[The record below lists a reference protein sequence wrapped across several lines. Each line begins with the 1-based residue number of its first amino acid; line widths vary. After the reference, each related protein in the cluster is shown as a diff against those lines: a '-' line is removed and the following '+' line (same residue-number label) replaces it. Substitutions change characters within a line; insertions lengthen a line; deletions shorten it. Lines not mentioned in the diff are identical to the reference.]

1 MKVRCGIDVGG
12 TTIKIGLFDEK
23 MNLVEKYSIE
33 TTQNIFKDVA
43 ESLKGKNYEIIGYGV
58 GVPGP
63 VVDDVVDCPNANLKN
78 VNVKEELKKY
88 VHSDNIFVGNDAN
101 MAALAE
107 AKCGA
112 GVGLKSCATITIG
125 TGIGC
130 GIVVDGKILNGDFG
144 AGGEIGHIK
153 VTDEGQCGCG
163 NIGCLETTCAAK
175 GIHRIASKSQK
186 LKDLSVKEIVDLA
199 REGDEEAFALVDSV
213 CYYLAYAASIM
224 ACVVNPSA
232 IIFGGGI
239 SNGGAIIIDNIKKHF
254 DKIAFRNVK
263 NTKILKATAGNDAGI
278 IGAAYLTLS

>member
-23 MNLVEKYSIE
+23 MNLVEKYAIE
-33 TTQNIFKDVA
+33 TKQNIFKDVA
-43 ESLKGKNYEIIGYGV
+43 DSLKGKDYEIIGYGV

-63 VVDDVVDCPNANLKN
+63 VVDNVVDCPNANLKN

-153 VTDEGQCGCG
+153 VTDEGECGCG

-254 DKIAFRNVK
+254 DKIAFKNVK

>member
-23 MNLVEKYSIE
+23 MNLVEKYAIE
-33 TTQNIFKDVA
+33 TKQNIFKDVA
-43 ESLKGKNYEIIGYGV
+43 DSLKGKDYEIIGYGV

-63 VVDDVVDCPNANLKN
+63 VVDNVVDCPNANLKN

-101 MAALAE
+101 MAALVE

-153 VTDEGQCGCG
+153 VTDEGECGCG

>member
-1 MKVRCGIDVGG
+1 MKAICGIDVGG
-12 TTIKIGLFDEK
+12 TAIKIGLFDLD
-23 MNLVEKYSIE
+23 MNLIEKYQIK

-43 ESLKGKNYEIIGYGV
+43 DSLKGKDYEIVSYGV

-63 VVDDVVDCPNANLKN
+63 VVDNVVDCPNANLKN

-88 VHSDNIFVGNDAN
+88 VNSDNIFVGNDAN

-112 GVGLKSCATITIG
+112 GKGLKSSATITIG

-163 NIGCLETTCAAK
+163 NIGCLETTCASR
-175 GIHRIASKSQK
+175 GIARIASSSDR
-186 LKDLSVKEIVDLA
+186 LRGLSTKDIVDMA
-199 REGDEEAFALVDSV
+199 REGDEEAFKLIDSV

-239 SNGGAIIIDNIKKHF
+239 SNGGAIIIDNIQKHF
-254 DKIAFRNVK
+254 DKIAFKNVK
-263 NTKILKATAGNDAGI
+263 NTKILKASAGNDAGI
-278 IGAAYLTLS
+278 IGAAYLTQC

>member
-1 MKVRCGIDVGG
+1 MKAICGIDVGG
-12 TTIKIGLFDEK
+12 TAVKIGLFDEN
-23 MNLVEKYSIE
+23 MNIIEKYQIK
-33 TTQNIFKDVA
+33 TTENIFKDVA
-43 ESLKGKNYEIIGYGV
+43 ESLMGKDYDIISYGV

-78 VNVKEELKKY
+78 VNVKTELEKY
-88 VHSDNIFVGNDAN
+88 VHNGNIFVGNDAN

-112 GVGLKSCATITIG
+112 GKGLKSSATITIG

-163 NIGCLETTCAAK
+163 NIGCLETTCAAR
-175 GIHRIASKSQK
+175 GIANIASKSEK
-186 LKDLSVKEIVDLA
+186 LKGLSVKEIVDMA
-199 REGDEEAFALVDSV
+199 REGDAEAFALVDKV
-213 CYYLAYAASIM
+213 CYYLAYAASVM

-263 NTKILKATAGNDAGI
+263 NTMILKATAGNDAGI
-278 IGAAYLTLS
+278 IGAAYLTQC

>member
-23 MNLVEKYSIE
+23 MNLVEKYAIE
-33 TTQNIFKDVA
+33 TKQNIFKDVA
-43 ESLKGKNYEIIGYGV
+43 DSLKGKDYEIIGYGV

-63 VVDDVVDCPNANLKN
+63 VVDNVVDCPNANLKN

-101 MAALAE
+101 MAALVE
-107 AKCGA
+107 ANCGA

-153 VTDEGQCGCG
+153 VTDEGECGCG

>member
-12 TTIKIGLFDEK
+12 TAVKIGLFDEN
-23 MNLVEKYSIE
+23 MNLVEKYQIK
-33 TTQNIFKDVA
+33 TTQSIFKDVA
-43 ESLKGKNYEIIGYGV
+43 ESLKDKDYEIMSYGV

-63 VVDDVVDCPNANLKN
+63 VVDNVVDCPNANLKN

-88 VHSDNIFVGNDAN
+88 VHNDNIFVGNDAN

-112 GVGLKSCATITIG
+112 GKGLKSSATITIG

-163 NIGCLETTCAAK
+163 NIGCLETTCASK
-175 GIHRIASKSQK
+175 GIARIASKSDR
-186 LKDLSVKEIVDLA
+186 LRGLSTKEIVDMA
-199 REGDEEAFALVDSV
+199 REGDEEAFALIDSV

-239 SNGGAIIIDNIKKHF
+239 SNGGAIIIDNIQKHF
-254 DKIAFRNVK
+254 DRIAFKNVK
-263 NTKILKATAGNDAGI
+263 DTKILKASAGNDAGI